1 MNEMSPET
9 IVETQPDTPR
19 LEESM
24 SIRFDGHELE
34 DFFGNFKPLDITE
47 EILDE
52 LGKDFW

>member
-1 MNEMSPET
+1 MNEMTPEN
-9 IVETQPDTPR
+9 IIHSQLPTPT

-24 SIRFDGHELE
+24 SVRFDGNELE